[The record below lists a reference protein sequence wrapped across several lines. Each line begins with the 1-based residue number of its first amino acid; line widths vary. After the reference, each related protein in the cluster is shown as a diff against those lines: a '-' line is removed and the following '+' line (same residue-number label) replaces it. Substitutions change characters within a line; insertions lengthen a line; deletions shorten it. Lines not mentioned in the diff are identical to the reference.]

1 MVVQPGLCG
10 TWSKTPK
17 TGFSHNE
24 AHFSIFT
31 ASDTIIYLALLPPN
45 VTAPKGAFVA
55 ERVEI
60 PFKGPDYAFDAAAA
74 GTSLAKATEILETMK
89 KPDTTKVGK

>member
-1 MVVQPGLCG
+1 MWDLVEN
-10 TWSKTPK
+10 TEDRF
-17 TGFSHNE
+17 FSQRGS
-24 AHFSIFT
+24 FFYFT

-55 ERVEI
+55 ERVEM